1 MNQKRINLTVTILA
15 VLVVVLLGI
24 IAYAF
29 LIKPSINGY
38 VVNAQNVGIQY
49 TINAILLQ
57 IQEKGYVEIPVGNET
72 LILVPYQNPQPQTGI
87 VG

>member
-1 MNQKRINLTVTILA
+1 MNQKRTSLTIAILGI
-15 VLVVVLLGI
+15 LVVVLLLVVG
-24 IAYAF
+24 YAF
-29 LIKPSINGY
+29 LIKPAINGY
-38 VVNAQNVGIQY
+38 AVNAQNVGIQY

-72 LILVPYQNPQPQTGI
+72 LILVPYQNPQPESAV